1 MSMEWRETMAKE
13 RNILVVDDERT
24 IREVVRRYLELE
36 GFAVTEAE
44 TGPQAMSILQDN
56 RPDLIVLDIMLPG
69 VDGFS
74 ITRRLRNAAEY
85 HPLQVDGDI
94 PIILLTARTNEVD
107 RVAGLE
113 LGADDYVT
121 KPFSPR
127 ELVARV
133 KAVLRR
139 TAPTEI
145 ESESPVEFGGL
156 SLDPRSRSV
165 SIDEVAV
172 SLTAKEFDL
181 LWFLLRHPRQVFTRQ
196 QLLDQV
202 WGYEFFGDES
212 TVTVHVRRLREKLEP
227 NPSEPSYILT
237 VWGVGYK
244 IEIPSS
250 E

>member
-1 MSMEWRETMAKE
+1 M
-13 RNILVVDDERT
+13 D
-24 IREVVRRYLELE
+24 
-36 GFAVTEAE
+36 
-44 TGPQAMSILQDN
+44 
-56 RPDLIVLDIMLPG
+56 
-69 VDGFS
+69 FS
-74 ITRRLRNAAEY
+74 ITRRLRQTTDY
-85 HPLQVDGDI
+85 SPLRTDGDI

-107 RVAGLE
+107 RIAGLE

-139 TAPTEI
+139 TTAAEV
-145 ESESPVEFGGL
+145 ESESPVEFAGL

-165 SIDEVAV
+165 TVAGKGV
-172 SLTAKEFDL
+172 SFTAKEFDL
-181 LWFLLRHPRQVFTRQ
+181 LWFLMRHPRQVFKRQ

-202 WGYEFFGDES
+202 WGYEFYGDES

-227 NPSEPSYILT
+227 NPSKPSYIQT

-244 IEIPSS
+244 FEAPSA

>member
-1 MSMEWRETMAKE
+1 MSKKRK
-13 RNILVVDDERT
+13 ILVVDDERT

-36 GFAVTEAE
+36 GFQVTEAE
-44 TGPQAMSILQDN
+44 TGPQALSILQEGP
-56 RPDLIVLDIMLPG
+56 PDLIVLDIMLPG

-74 ITRRLRNAAEY
+74 ITRRLRGASDHN
-85 HPLQVDGDI
+85 PLRADGDI
-94 PIILLTARTNEVD
+94 PIILLTARSNEVD

-133 KAVLRR
+133 KTVLRR
-139 TAPTEI
+139 ASPPEN
-145 ESESPVEFGGL
+145 ESEQPLEYAGL
-156 SLDPRSRSV
+156 LVDPRSRSV
-165 SIDEVAV
+165 SVNGKAV

-181 LWFLLRHPRQVFTRQ
+181 LWFLLRHPRQVFKRE
-196 QLLDQV
+196 QLLNNV
-202 WGYEFFGDES
+202 WGYEFYGDES

-227 NPSEPSYILT
+227 NPSKPIYVQT

-244 IEIPSS
+244 FEAPA
-250 E
+250 EN

>member
-1 MSMEWRETMAKE
+1 MSKK

-36 GFAVTEAE
+36 GFRVTEAE
-44 TGPQAMSILQDN
+44 TGPQALSLLQQSQ
-56 RPDLIVLDIMLPG
+56 PDLIVLDIMLPG

-74 ITRRLRNAAEY
+74 ITRRLRGASDDYSLRA
-85 HPLQVDGDI
+85 DDDI
-94 PIILLTARTNEVD
+94 PIILLTARGNEVD

-133 KAVLRR
+133 KTVLRR
-139 TAPTEI
+139 TSPQEN
-145 ESESPVEFGGL
+145 ESENPLEYAGL
-156 SLDPRSRSV
+156 LVDPRSRSV
-165 SIDEVAV
+165 SVHGKAV

-181 LWFLLRHPRQVFTRQ
+181 LWFLLRHPRQVFKRE
-196 QLLDQV
+196 QLLNNV
-202 WGYEFFGDES
+202 WGYEFYGDES

-227 NPSEPSYILT
+227 NPSKPIYVQT

-244 IEIPSS
+244 FEVPSDS
-250 E
+250 